1 MMKVILKIDNIVD
14 AMTRWCLISSLAIML
29 VLSLLNIVLRWMG
42 TSYLWIEP
50 LVRHLVFLSAFLG
63 GSLAVSRKVHIK
75 IDVLAPVTE
84 KMSEQNKTKINFVIS
99 LASVVVLYY
108 LMKASFSFQTME
120 QEFSSEVFL
129 GINSGTLV
137 GIIPWGFALILLRY
151 VFQLFLVFNKEKP

>member
-1 MMKVILKIDNIVD
+1 MMKVISKLDNLIDTV
-14 AMTRWCLISSLAIML
+14 TKWCLVSSLAIML
-29 VLSLLNIVLRWMG
+29 ILSLLNITLRWMG

-84 KMSEQNKTKINFVIS
+84 KMAEKNKAIINFVIS
-99 LASVVVLYY
+99 LASVVILYF
-108 LMKASFSFQTME
+108 LVKASFSFQTME

-137 GIIPWGFALILLRY
+137 GIIPWGFALILVRY